1 MREQKD
7 RIKAITHERKPN
19 IEELRS
25 RLNAD
30 AAVNRGGRVKA
41 KYHLTGCET
50 KTVRFVSR
58 LVRGPSPPRAA
69 RYRAKDK
76 RLLGSAAL

>member
-41 KYHLTGCET
+41 KYHLDWVRDKDCSFCFAPGSRTLTTTG
-50 KTVRFVSR
+50 RAVS
-58 LVRGPSPPRAA
+58 G
-69 RYRAKDK
+69 K
-76 RLLGSAAL
+76 RQAITW